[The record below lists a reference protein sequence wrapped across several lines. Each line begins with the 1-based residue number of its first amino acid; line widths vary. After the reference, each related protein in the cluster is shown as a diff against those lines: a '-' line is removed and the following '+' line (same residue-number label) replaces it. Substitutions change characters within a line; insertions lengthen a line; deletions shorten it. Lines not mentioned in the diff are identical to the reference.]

1 MHPDTLC
8 NTSVLINL
16 KVFWTSTQ
24 ISSWTISIGN
34 PEFKEAWTRWLEV
47 SWELHQNHY
56 PGTVWRRTQEVPP
69 FSVNKVSAIHN
80 NSIYL
85 VINTTLSVKTAD
97 DHSLQNQTGQYAV
110 SKLQLAW
117 ERVIL
122 SWTHSTPHHDPK
134 AAGPITLLL
143 AQMSSVCGDKGG
155 RAASNTHRSAHS
167 PATALSKGFKW
178 QLLEKR
184 DLTCLLSHQ
193 EPWFASTGTRTEALD

>member
-1 MHPDTLC
+1 MHPNTLC

-143 AQMSSVCGDKGG
+143 AQMSSVGIKEGEQ
-155 RAASNTHRSAHS
+155 HRTLTAQHTARPRRS
-167 PATALSKGFKW
+167 PKVLSGSSWRKEIWLAFCHTRS
-178 QLLEKR
+178 R
-184 DLTCLLSHQ
+184 DLPQQGPAQRL
-193 EPWFASTGTRTEALD
+193 